1 MESCVEDFV
10 LSNWEKYDAKKTM
23 ELNDIQ
29 SYNLLSDMNRKQT
42 IDLAGF
48 KFIFNLMDTNKDE
61 SLDQE
66 EFQAFAMDL
75 IKDSMPPTKEILLV
89 MMHENLIAQIDEKY
103 TPIPKFFTGDEEERV
118 EWVKNVIQEI
128 IELSWHHFGKDK
140 DGQLGEDETFKLIQ
154 DLQPKSKLD

>member
-66 EFQAFAMDL
+66 EF
-75 IKDSMPPTKEILLV
+75 
-89 MMHENLIAQIDEKY
+89 
-103 TPIPKFFTGDEEERV
+103 
-118 EWVKNVIQEI
+118 
-128 IELSWHHFGKDK
+128 
-140 DGQLGEDETFKLIQ
+140 
-154 DLQPKSKLD
+154 